1 MNISKILKQK
11 RDAEARLQKASPT
24 PVYVGSGGTPSTGGG
39 TVEGDTY
46 VTNETIIN
54 EITNVISNQLI
65 AGDNITI
72 TDNLD
77 GTYTIAG
84 QAGGGATERDL
95 LTNGDFLDT
104 ELLFADGDVIWVEV

>member
-1 MNISKILKQK
+1 MNISKELKKK
-11 RDAEARLQKASPT
+11 RDAEARLNKQSQT
-24 PVYVGSGGTPSTGGG
+24 PVYVGSGGNPSNGGG
-39 TVEGDTY
+39 TVEGDTF

-54 EITNVISNQLI
+54 QIMQVIQNQLI

-84 QAGGGATERDL
+84 QATADLMFDGGTASSL
-95 LTNGDFLDT
+95 DFT
-104 ELLFADGDVIWVEV
+104 INFDGGEA